1 MGERER
7 KTVQALLY
15 TCGGKF
21 IDVFGGGAVKH
32 ELPRDTREALQHKV
46 DPNMGERERKTVQA
60 LLYTCGGKFIDEP

>member
-15 TCGGKF
+15 ICGGKC
-21 IDVFGGGAVKH
+21 IYVCGEAGKH
-32 ELPRDTREALQHKV
+32 ELPRDTREALQHKI

-60 LLYTCGGKFIDEP
+60 LLYICGGKFIDEP